1 MREGGFYL
9 NYIQQY
15 WQKIQDKDIT
25 VSNRVY
31 KQYEKLIYEI
41 DNPGQYVFDEA
52 KANKPIEFIE
62 TFTRHS
68 KGKWAGKPVELELFQ
83 KAFIAALFGFV
94 DKDTGLRRFK
104 ESMFYVARKNGKT
117 TMLAGIALY
126 MMIADNEGGA
136 EIFSLASKKDQAA
149 LLFDEANNMIKQSPY
164 LSKHVRKRKS
174 DLYFDATYSKMEALS
189 KNSNS
194 LDGKN
199 AHLAVIDELHSI
211 QDRNIYEVMKQSQS
225 ARDQPLLIM
234 ITTAGTQ
241 RNTIFD
247 EMYEYASNVVDG
259 TFTDDT
265 FLPIMYELDDK
276 EEWKSDNL
284 DVFMKANPA
293 LGSIKSEDDLLQ
305 KIQRAKNNP
314 NELTG
319 LLTKDF
325 NIRESVHNSWLT
337 FDDINN
343 EETFDIEDF
352 RGAYAIGGAD
362 LSITTDLSVATLL
375 MIDPETEKRYIHQ
388 MYFLPRDNF
397 EQRVEIE
404 KIPYDKWY
412 EQGLLRLCNGNTIN
426 YSDIT
431 AWFIVMLND
440 YDLTPLWIYY
450 DNYSARYW
458 VDEMEQYGFKMER
471 CQQGA
476 KTLSLPMQHMGA
488 DLQAKKINYNNHPI
502 LKWCLTNTGIETDR
516 NGNIV
521 PIKNQSPKMRI
532 DGTSSMLDAYV
543 GLMDHY
549 EEFIRAQ

>member
-1 MREGGFYL
+1 M
-9 NYIQQY
+9 
-15 WQKIQDKDIT
+15 
-25 VSNRVY
+25 
-31 KQYEKLIYEI
+31 
-41 DNPGQYVFDEA
+41 
-52 KANKPIEFIE
+52 
-62 TFTRHS
+62 
-68 KGKWAGKPVELELFQ
+68 
-83 KAFIAALFGFV
+83 FGFV
-94 DKDTGLRRFK
+94 DKDTGFRRFK

-136 EIFSLASKKDQAA
+136 ECYSVASKRDQAA
-149 LLFDEANNMIKQSPY
+149 LLFDEAHNMVQQSPY

-174 DLYFDATYSKMEALS
+174 DLYFDKTFSKMMALAR
-189 KNSNS
+189 NSHALNGLNS
-194 LDGKN
+194 SLT
-199 AHLAVIDELHSI
+199 VIDELHSI
-211 QDRNIYEVMKQSQS
+211 DNRDLYEVMKQSQS
-225 ARDQPLLIM
+225 ARDEPLLIM
-234 ITTAGTQ
+234 ITTAGTK

-247 EMYEYASNVVDG
+247 EMYDYACNVVDG

-343 EETFDIEDF
+343 EEIFDIEDF
-352 RGAYAIGGAD
+352 RGAYAIGGAG

-412 EQGLLRLCNGNTIN
+412 EQGLLRLCNGNTID

-431 AWFIVMLND
+431 AWFIEMLND
-440 YDLTPLWIYY
+440 YDITPLWIYY

-471 CQQGA
+471 CRQG
-476 KTLSLPMQHMGA
+476 
-488 DLQAKKINYNNHPI
+488 
-502 LKWCLTNTGIETDR
+502 
-516 NGNIV
+516 
-521 PIKNQSPKMRI
+521 
-532 DGTSSMLDAYV
+532 
-543 GLMDHY
+543 
-549 EEFIRAQ
+549 